1 MRYVDKMRRNLIIE
15 LKECDEQDLVTLY
28 RCAMNY
34 DTRFMDCGL
43 ECYDLSEIIS
53 GYGIEHLV
61 TFFNDISRYP
71 CDHNPLYSGL
81 FTVWMDEWE
90 EFKPERLYDNISELV
105 DYLVEQAGY
114 AGFPGVE
121 LEWALCNISSDDIER
136 YCKII
141 QDHS

>member
-1 MRYVDKMRRNLIIE
+1 MRRNLIIE
-15 LKECDEQDLVTLY
+15 LNECYKQDLISIYNV
-28 RCAMNY
+28 AMNH

-43 ECYDLSEIIS
+43 ECYDLSEIVELF
-53 GYGIEHLV
+53 GIQHLER
-61 TFFNDISRYP
+61 FFDDMSRYP

-121 LEWALCNISSDDIER
+121 LERALYNISSDDIER

-141 QDHS
+141 RDHS